1 VRLPRAA
8 PQQRAG
14 ADGHQQCCRHQHKGE
29 CAALDQVPLQHR
41 VVLGAE
47 QDYYRWVLRT
57 LTLEGTRGPRG
68 STSAE
73 GHRKDAEPSP
83 CIVDSRRVCLLI
95 EFFTRQG
102 KREDPAACA
111 VDRSPCRD
119 EQIFTQ
125 RCRCRVNGPF
135 HGKLHEEPAGL
146 RVISV

>member
-1 VRLPRAA
+1 MHGVKRDRWFESRLLRHRVCLSGLVIELPQQLADPALKPGKGAA
-8 PQQRAG
+8 PG
-14 ADGHQQCCRHQHKGE
+14 
-29 CAALDQVPLQHR
+29 
-41 VVLGAE
+41 
-47 QDYYRWVLRT
+47 RT
-57 LTLEGTRGPRG
+57 LTLERTRGPRG
-68 STSAE
+68 STTAE

-83 CIVDSRRVCLLI
+83 SIVDSRRVCLLI